1 MFSEKIELIE
11 TKGKSIHAYHEVV
24 EVLRRAAAGA
34 TQDAAGHLLLALA
47 AEQFLELNER
57 MPLRAQQ
64 VTESYERIKGF
75 AAKMDEGRAA
85 GKDAYLGAIEEV
97 AQRLATG

>member
-11 TKGKSIHAYHEVV
+11 KNGKSIHAYHEVV
-24 EVLRRAAAGA
+24 GVLRKAAA
-34 TQDAAGHLLLALA
+34 QQPDDAAGHLLLALA

-64 VTESYERIKGF
+64 VTESYDRIKGF
-75 AAKMDEGRAA
+75 AQKLDKGRDAGAA
-85 GKDAYLGAIEEV
+85 EYLAAIEGV
-97 AQRLATG
+97 AQSLAVE